1 MSMTVQDSPAAGGDA
16 GAVGDAGDAAAAR
29 RGVGATGNGA
39 GDDPRVADLIRDA
52 IIRGEYAPNQR
63 LIEADLSST
72 FGASRATVR
81 TALLEL
87 ASEGLVERLP
97 NRGSRVRAISLD
109 EAVEIIEVRMGV
121 EGLCAAKAAQHRTD
135 ADAAALERLRDEM
148 IQAVADGD
156 LLEYSRLNQY
166 LDVRIRELSRHAT
179 ASDVLARL
187 HAQSVR
193 HQFKLSSRLQ
203 RAKVSVLQ
211 HAAIIDAVVARDADA
226 AEQAV
231 RSHLGSV
238 IDALRE
244 LGS

>member
-1 MSMTVQDSPAAGGDA
+1 MSMTVQESPAAGASAAGSADA
-16 GAVGDAGDAAAAR
+16 PVNADA
-29 RGVGATGNGA
+29 
-39 GDDPRVADLIRDA
+39 RVTDLIRDA

-72 FGASRATVR
+72 FSASRATVR

-109 EAVEIIEVRMGV
+109 EAIEIIEVRMGV
-121 EGLCAAKAAQHRTD
+121 EGLCAAKTALNLAD
-135 ADAAALERLRDEM
+135 ADAAALERLRDDM
-148 IQAVADGD
+148 IASVAEGD
-156 LLEYSRLNQY
+156 LVEYSRLNQY

-193 HQFKLSSRLQ
+193 HQFKLSSRPQ

-211 HAAIIDAVVARDADA
+211 HADIIDAIVARDPDG

-231 RSHLGSV
+231 RSHLRSV

-244 LGS
+244 LES